1 MYRRS
6 LFRRRPRYTYTTGT
20 VGGSA
25 SAPTRRARYG
35 ARYIMLIAAAV
46 FVLAAVSSSI
56 YLKKIST
63 EIAIADAKDVITAK
77 VNDAV
82 IQTLAEGDYDGEQF
96 VTFQKSESGEVTAI
110 SSNMARINELSSKI
124 LDKVVGS
131 TQDNTI
137 TIEIPSGNLTG
148 VSLLMGRGPRIP
160 VRIVVLSSSRVEFS
174 NGIVTAGINQTKHQ
188 ISLRVTVD
196 MEILVPWG
204 TENTQVSTD
213 VLIADTVIVG
223 KVPDT
228 YLNMQ
233 QNER

>member
-6 LFRRRPRYTYTTGT
+6 LFRRRPHYTYTTGT
-20 VGGSA
+20 AGSSA
-25 SAPTRRARYG
+25 SAPPRRARYR
-35 ARYIMLIAAAV
+35 ARYILLIAAAV

-82 IQTLAEGDYDGEQF
+82 IQTLAEGDYDGDYF
-96 VTFQKSESGEVTAI
+96 VTFQKSDTGEVSAI
-110 SSNMARINELSSKI
+110 SSNMARINELSSKV
-124 LDKVVGS
+124 LEKVVGS
-131 TQDNTI
+131 TKENTV
-137 TIEIPSGNLTG
+137 TIGIPTGNLTG
-148 VSLLMGRGPRIP
+148 ASLLMGRGPKIP
-160 VRIVVLSSSRVEFS
+160 VKIVVLSSSRVEFDNS
-174 NGIVTAGINQTKHQ
+174 IITAGINQTKHQ
-188 ISLRVTVD
+188 INLRVTVD

-204 TENTQVSTD
+204 TQSTEVGTD

-233 QNER
+233 